1 MLYRNRILILKR
13 SRRDLQNGNARTFQ
27 ENLSLQVLGGSRA
40 LVEQLLAEA
49 RKLACPRT
57 PGVSIMT
64 ARYESWET
72 TSWQPRRPLESL
84 VLADGTLEDLLDDLR
99 DVLRLAVV
107 VRPAGHPPS
116 SGLPAARAAGQRQD
130 DPGAGRGRRAEPVGG
145 RAQPEQP
152 AALRRRPAEPGR
164 FPAAGDPA
172 ADRGRRLRVQD
183 RADDDR
189 PDGGHLE
196 RAAQRPGRRQLAR
209 GPGAVPDDQ
218 SPRSPRPRA

>member
-13 SRRDLQNGNARTFQ
+13 SRRNLQNGNARTFQ

-84 VLADGTLEDLLDDLR
+84 VLADGTLEDLLDDLGSFYASR
-99 DVLRLAVV
+99 TWYVQRGI
-107 VRPAGHPPS
+107 PIAG
-116 SGLPAARAAGQRQD
+116 ATCCT
-130 DPGAGRGRRAEPVGG
+130 GRRATARRPWCW
-145 RAQPEQP
+145 
-152 AALRRRPAEPGR
+152 LRRA
-164 FPAAGDPA
+164 
-172 ADRGRRLRVQD
+172 
-183 RADDDR
+183 
-189 PDGGHLE
+189 
-196 RAAQRPGRRQLAR
+196 
-209 GPGAVPDDQ
+209 
-218 SPRSPRPRA
+218 S